1 MERFFNRIDLSAVG
15 AERLQPLEALMMPEW
30 PQVWRDFATSHYL
43 TLLSAP
49 GANKVPMPQLA
60 SLAVELARG
69 IAQDFSG
76 TQPYI
81 PSGER
86 LNIHARTQRVMALL
100 EQGQGYHE
108 VAKATGLTASRIRK
122 IQIKEHHQRRQ
133 QTAAHQGC
141 LLLD

>member
-1 MERFFNRIDLSAVG
+1 MMARLFDRIDLSAVG
-15 AERLQPLEALMMPEW
+15 AERLRPLEALMTPEW

-69 IAQDFSG
+69 IAQDLSG

-86 LNIHARTQRVMALL
+86 LHVNARTQRVMTLL

-122 IQIKEHHQRRQ
+122 IETKQRRQ
-133 QTAAHQGC
+133 QVAARQGC

>member
-1 MERFFNRIDLSAVG
+1 MERLFDRIDLSAVG

-49 GANKVPMPQLA
+49 GANEVPMPKLA

-69 IAQDFSG
+69 IAQDMSG

-86 LNIHARTQRVMALL
+86 LSVNARTQHVMALL
-100 EQGQGYHE
+100 GQGQSYHE

-122 IQIKEHHQRRQ
+122 IETKQRRQ
-133 QTAAHQGC
+133 QMAARQGC